1 MIFLPFFLREI
12 DGFHTSASD
21 PELQKKYGHTRNII
35 DIAPPPIFNTGG
47 VTSPPAYGMFNSQ
60 PPQQQS
66 DFNQLVP
73 PQAYGRYSD
82 QKHQ

>member
-1 MIFLPFFLREI
+1 MIFLSSILREI

-47 VTSPPAYGMFNSQ
+47 VTSPPAYGMYNSQ
-60 PPQQQS
+60 PPQQHS

-73 PQAYGRYSD
+73 PQAYGRYD

>member
-1 MIFLPFFLREI
+1 MNTA

-21 PELQKKYGHTRNII
+21 PELQKKYGHTRNVI

-47 VTSPPAYGMFNSQ
+47 VSSPPPVYGMYSNQ
-60 PPQQQS
+60 PPQQNS
-66 DFNQLVP
+66 DFSQLVP
-73 PQAYGRYSD
+73 PQAYGRYSGSD